1 LEKDIEQRFDKIEN
15 MLRHLHE
22 HLENVDVKTWVIR
35 EGLQSVASSVG
46 NMIEDL
52 QKGEEF
58 DGRGESLGE
67 EVQDFLSNLAEGTE
81 ENYSP
86 IDEIDKEKYDKE
98 EEYRSRMQRR
108 QLENELEKRYPEELR
123 LIRQKRK
130 DDTKH

>member
-1 LEKDIEQRFDKIEN
+1 MEKDVEQRFDKIEN

-35 EGLQSVASSVG
+35 EGLQCVASSVG

-58 DGRGESLGE
+58 DGRGELLGG
-67 EVQDFLSNLAEGTE
+67 EVQDCLSSLAEGTE

-98 EEYRSRMQRR
+98 EEYRSIEQRR
-108 QLENELEKRYPEELR
+108 KLDNELEKMYPEEFR
-123 LIRQKRK
+123 LIRQKQRV
-130 DDTKH
+130 